1 MLILSLKMKV
11 ELFIARKL
19 KLGND
24 TKSAS
29 PSLNVATIGIVL
41 AILIMI
47 LSVVIVLGF
56 KSEITHK
63 LYSINPHLKVSNAA
77 LGIDDNYSTVNAHE
91 IFKGIQSDTAF
102 FANVESMSLIAEK
115 PAILKTEEDFKGIMY
130 RGVDDGYDWTYLK
143 NSITEGRLPN
153 LADTADTREI
163 IVSKKLSDQL
173 RLKVGDKL
181 FTYFIDNK
189 VKARRSIV
197 VGIYN
202 TDFDAF
208 DKSYI
213 IGNIKLLQSVNSWNG
228 YTGSFVEV
236 NLKNTEGL
244 DSNAQHLYSSLALSM
259 IEHNYPTL
267 YTVSTITQNNMSYF
281 AWLNMLDM
289 NVIIIL
295 ILMIIVSS
303 FTLISALLMI
313 ILERIRMVGVLKS
326 LGCSNKMIRNI
337 FIYLTGK
344 LIIRSIIIG
353 NVLGIGLALAQKYF
367 HIIKLNP
374 EAYYMSYVPIEI
386 NTTALLL
393 LNVGIVI
400 VSYLALIGPSHIVAT
415 IKPTTTMKF
424 D

>member
-213 IGNIKLLQSVNSWNG
+213 IGNIKLLQSVNSWKG
-228 YTGSFVEV
+228 YTGSFVGV

-326 LGCSNKMIRNI
+326 LGCSNRMIRNI

>member
-24 TKSAS
+24 IKSAS

-213 IGNIKLLQSVNSWNG
+213 IGNIKLLQSVNSWYG
-228 YTGSFVEV
+228 YTGSFVGV
-236 NLKNTEGL
+236 NLKNTDGL

>member
-91 IFKGIQSDTAF
+91 IFKGIQTDTAF
-102 FANVESMSLIAEK
+102 FENVESMSLIAEK
-115 PAILKTEEDFKGIMY
+115 PAILKTEEDFKGIIY

-143 NSITEGRLPN
+143 SCLTEGRLPN

-202 TDFDAF
+202 TDFDVF

-228 YTGSFVEV
+228 YTGSFVGV
-236 NLKNTEGL
+236 NLKNTERI

-259 IEHNYPTL
+259 IEHNFPTL

-295 ILMIIVSS
+295 VLMIVVSS

-313 ILERIRMVGVLKS
+313 ILERIRMIGVLKS

-353 NVLGIGLALAQKYF
+353 NLVGLGLALAQKYF

-386 NTTALLL
+386 NTTAIIL
-393 LNVGIVI
+393 LNIGIII
-400 VSYLALIGPSHIVAT
+400 VSYIALIGPSHIVAT

>member
-56 KSEITHK
+56 KNEITHK

-228 YTGSFVEV
+228 YTGSFVGV

>member
-91 IFKGIQSDTAF
+91 IFKGIQTDTAF
-102 FANVESMSLIAEK
+102 FENVESMSLIAEK
-115 PAILKTEEDFKGIMY
+115 PAILKTEEDFKGIIY

-143 NSITEGRLPN
+143 SCLTEGRLPN

-202 TDFDAF
+202 TDFDVF

-228 YTGSFVEV
+228 YTGSFVGV
-236 NLKNTEGL
+236 NLKNTERI

-295 ILMIIVSS
+295 VLMIVVSS

-313 ILERIRMVGVLKS
+313 ILERIRMIGVLKS

-353 NVLGIGLALAQKYF
+353 NLVGLGLALAQKYF

-386 NTTALLL
+386 NTTAIIL
-393 LNVGIVI
+393 LNIGIII
-400 VSYLALIGPSHIVAT
+400 VSYIALIGPSHIVAT

>member
-153 LADTADTREI
+153 LADTREI

-228 YTGSFVEV
+228 YTGSFVGV

>member
-153 LADTADTREI
+153 LADTREI

-228 YTGSFVEV
+228 YTGSFVGV

-415 IKPTTTMKF
+415 IKPTSTMKF

>member
-91 IFKGIQSDTAF
+91 IFKGIQTDTAF
-102 FANVESMSLIAEK
+102 FENVESMSLIAEK
-115 PAILKTEEDFKGIMY
+115 PAILKTEEDFKGIIY

-143 NSITEGRLPN
+143 SCLTEGRLPN

-202 TDFDAF
+202 TDFDVF

-228 YTGSFVEV
+228 YTGSFVGV
-236 NLKNTEGL
+236 NLKNTERI

-295 ILMIIVSS
+295 VLMIVVSS

-313 ILERIRMVGVLKS
+313 ILERIRMIGVLKS

-353 NVLGIGLALAQKYF
+353 NLVGLGLALAQKYF

-386 NTTALLL
+386 NTIALLL
-393 LNVGIVI
+393 LNVGIVF